1 MNKRLIIIS
10 NRLPVQIREENDT
23 AAVIPSSG
31 GLVSSIKSYLQHR
44 TNDVHETY
52 EEVLWIGTLDISEKK
67 SRRLELEKKLPAEDF
82 RLLPVYMS
90 ASQWDKY
97 YNGFCNDTLW
107 PLFHYFPSYAKYKDD
122 QYEQYIVANQNFCR
136 KLESVYQPGDVIWI
150 HDYHLLALP
159 AMIRK
164 LFPDAVIGFFLHIP
178 FPSFELFRMIPGGWR
193 KELLEGMLGSDL
205 IGFHTNSYAQYFLTT
220 VKQLLGYEITLRTI
234 YTPERCITTDVF
246 PVGIDFEKFGHV
258 LSDPEIFSARNR
270 IRKRFYDVQLI
281 VSVDRLDYTKG
292 LVNRLEGFELFLN
305 EHPAYRGKV
314 SFIMIIVPSR
324 DVISKYSELKE
335 TIEGLVGRIN
345 GKFGNIDW
353 LPVVYQY
360 TSVDFQELA
369 ALYTAADVALIT
381 PVRDGMNL
389 VAKEFVASR
398 GDRRGVLILSETAGA
413 SAELGEAILINPTD
427 RREVASA
434 LFQALNMPPQ
444 EQLHRIDFMQKRLR
458 NYDVNR
464 WAGEFMRQLRSA
476 HEAQENMKIKILTP
490 SAEERICN
498 EYHAAT
504 RRLLLFDYD
513 GTLSPLVR
521 FPHLAVP
528 TESIISLLTALCAD
542 DRNFVI
548 INSGRPCTTLEN
560 WFGSLPVALIAEHGA
575 FIRKAGQSWE
585 QTIPVNTEW
594 KEHVMRVMQ
603 KFIDRCPG
611 AFVEEKD
618 FSLAWHFRNAD
629 TELGFIQSRELF
641 NSLTEAAADLNFQVI
656 EGKKV
661 IEVRPR
667 GIDKGTAAQRWLAEQ
682 EYDFILAIGDD
693 RTDEDLFKV
702 IPAGGYSMRVGLVQ
716 TAAQFNIR
724 QQNDVI
730 AFLQRFTAGQR
741 IHLSRPVLS

>member
-1 MNKRLIIIS
+1 MKSRLIIIS
-10 NRLPVQIREENDT
+10 NRLPIQIKEGTDT
-23 AAVIPSSG
+23 VTVITSSG
-31 GLVSSIKSYLQHR
+31 GLVSSIKSYLQRR
-44 TNDVHETY
+44 TNDEPDAFG
-52 EEVLWIGTLDISEKK
+52 EVLWIGTLDISEKRSQK
-67 SRRLELEKKLPAEDF
+67 LQLEQKLPAEDF

-122 QYEQYIVANQNFCR
+122 QYEQYIIANQKFCQ
-136 KLESVYQPGDVIWI
+136 KLVSVYQPGDAIWI

-164 LFPDAVIGFFLHIP
+164 IIPDAVIGFFLHIP
-178 FPSFELFRMIPGGWR
+178 FPSFELFRMLPGRWR
-193 KELLEGMLGSDL
+193 KELIEGMLGSDL

-234 YTPERCITTDVF
+234 YTPERCITADVF
-246 PVGIDFEKFGHV
+246 PVGIDYEKFARV
-258 LSDPEIFSARNR
+258 LSDPEIFAARNR

-292 LVNRLEGFELFLN
+292 LVNRLEGFELFLD
-305 EHPAYRGKV
+305 EHSVYRGKV

-324 DVISKYSELKE
+324 DVISKYGELKE

-360 TSVDFQELA
+360 TSVDFVELT

-434 LFQALNMPPQ
+434 LYQALNMSPQ

-464 WAGEFMRQLRSA
+464 WAGEFMQQLRSA
-476 HEAQENMKIKILTP
+476 HEAQENMKIKILNPT
-490 SAEERICN
+490 SEERICN
-498 EYHAAT
+498 EYHTAAH
-504 RRLLLFDYD
+504 RLLLFDYD

-521 FPHLAVP
+521 FPHLAAP
-528 TESIISLLTALCAD
+528 TETILTLLTALSAD
-542 DRNFVI
+542 ERNSVI

-575 FIRKAGQSWE
+575 FIRKAGQAWD

-594 KEHVMRVMQ
+594 KEHVVRVMQ
-603 KFIDRCPG
+603 KFTDRCPG
-611 AFVEEKD
+611 AFIEEKD

-629 TELGFIQSRELF
+629 TELGFLQSRELF
-641 NSLTEAAADLNFQVI
+641 NNLTEAATDLNFQVI

-667 GIDKGTAAQRWLAEQ
+667 GIDKGTAAHGWLTEQ
-682 EYDFILAIGDD
+682 KYDFILAIGDD

-702 IPAGGYSMRVGLVQ
+702 IPSSGYSMRVGLVQ

-724 QQNDVI
+724 QQKDVI
-730 AFLQRFTAGQR
+730 SFLQRFTAGQR
-741 IHLSRPVLS
+741 IPVSQPALS